1 MVMNPIF
8 LRLLILF
15 SNNTSNQ
22 SPIRLGKKNET
33 FMDRHFETIL
43 KVLFI
48 ILILLLILLVG
59 TVFVIL
65 ITNGSSITGTE
76 ANGYYYHLE
85 DWV

>member
-1 MVMNPIF
+1 MNPLF
-8 LRLLILF
+8 SFLLILF
-15 SNNTSNQ
+15 SNNTSK
-22 SPIRLGKKNET
+22 SPVRLGKKNET